1 MEPTVHAESTGTGK
15 PDNRSST
22 ARAAVTPSY
31 AGVVSLVRAVGFD
44 LDGTLFDH
52 RRSAQDAVEV
62 FLGTLGVQSSSNA
75 RTQWLAA
82 EEVQFERWRSGRISF
97 QEQRRERLR
106 TVLPQVGMQ
115 APTVEAELDKL
126 FGRHLDAYRGSWRPF
141 ADSADVLADL
151 RSQGL
156 KIGLLTNGT
165 QEQQLDKLRSIG
177 LLDAF
182 DVVCTS
188 ERIGAPKPDP
198 NAFLTLADELGV
210 AASSCLFVGDNP
222 DHDIAGAA
230 AVGMHALLVDRYGEH
245 ALDIAS
251 AITEKLAMAR

>member
-1 MEPTVHAESTGTGK
+1 M
-15 PDNRSST
+15 
-22 ARAAVTPSY
+22 
-31 AGVVSLVRAVGFD
+31 VSRLRAVGFD

-52 RRSAQDAVEV
+52 RRSAQEAVDA
-62 FLGTLGVQSSSNA
+62 FLGTLGVESSPAA
-75 RTQWLAA
+75 RTQWFAA
-82 EEVQFERWRSGRISF
+82 EDVQFERWRSGRISF

-106 TVLPQVGMQ
+106 TVLPQLGLQ
-115 APTVEAELDKL
+115 APTEDAELDEL
-126 FGRHLDAYRGSWRPF
+126 FDCYLDAYRGSWRPF

-198 NAFLTLADELGV
+198 DAFITLADELGV
-210 AASSCLFVGDNP
+210 AASDCLFVGDNP
-222 DHDIAGAA
+222 NHDIAGAKTA
-230 AVGMHALLVDRYGEH
+230 GMHALLVDRYGEH
-245 ALDIAS
+245 ARGIAS
-251 AITEKLAMAR
+251 AIAEELAIAR

>member
-1 MEPTVHAESTGTGK
+1 M
-15 PDNRSST
+15 
-22 ARAAVTPSY
+22 
-31 AGVVSLVRAVGFD
+31 VSRVRAVGFD

-52 RRSAQDAVEV
+52 RRSAQDAVDV
-62 FLGTLGVQSSSNA
+62 FLTTLGVESSSYA
-75 RTQWLAA
+75 HTQWFAA
-82 EEVQFERWRSGRISF
+82 EEAQFERWRSGRISF

-106 TVLPQVGMQ
+106 TVLPQLGMQ
-115 APTVEAELDKL
+115 APTEEGELDEL
-126 FGRHLDAYRGSWRPF
+126 FGRYLDAYRGEWRPF

-188 ERIGAPKPDP
+188 ERIGASKPDP

-210 AASSCLFVGDNP
+210 AASGCLFVGDNP
-222 DHDIAGAA
+222 NHDIAGAA
-230 AVGMHALLVDRYGEH
+230 AAGMHALLVDRYGEH
-245 ALDIAS
+245 AHGIAS
-251 AITEKLAMAR
+251 AIADKVAFAR